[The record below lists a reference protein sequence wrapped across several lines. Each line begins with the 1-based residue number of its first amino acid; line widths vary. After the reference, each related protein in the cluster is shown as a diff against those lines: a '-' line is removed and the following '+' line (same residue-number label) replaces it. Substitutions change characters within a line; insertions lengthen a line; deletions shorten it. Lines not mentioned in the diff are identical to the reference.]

1 MTDLPAA
8 AGEYLAIRR
17 ALGFKLR
24 GHDRL
29 LEEFIAFLAD
39 AGAPTITLA
48 AALAWATRLGRAAAG
63 AVRAAAVRRAR
74 VRRLPARLG
83 RGG

>member
-1 MTDLPAA
+1 MTDLYAA

-17 ALGFKLR
+17 ALGFKLG

-29 LEEFIAFLAD
+29 LEDFIAFLAD
-39 AGAPTITLA
+39 AGAPTITHG
-48 AALAWATRLGRAAAG
+48 GRRVGDQAGGRAAG
-63 AVRAAAVRRAR
+63 AVCAAAGRRAR